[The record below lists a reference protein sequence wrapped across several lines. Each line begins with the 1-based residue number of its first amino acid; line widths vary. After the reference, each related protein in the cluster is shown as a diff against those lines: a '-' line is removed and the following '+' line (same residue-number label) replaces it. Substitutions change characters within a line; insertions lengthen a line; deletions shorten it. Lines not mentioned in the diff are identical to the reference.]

1 MIRIKVKL
9 FAGLR
14 AHLPR
19 ESLPGPAELKL
30 AEPAS
35 VADVLSAL
43 SIPTPEAK
51 IILVNGRHAKPG
63 TVLREGDLVAIFPP
77 VGGG

>member
-14 AHLPR
+14 PHLPPQDR
-19 ESLPGPAELKL
+19 PGPAELEL

-35 VADVLSAL
+35 VAEVLAAL
-43 SIPTPEAK
+43 AIPFPEAK

-63 TVLREGDLVAIFPP
+63 TGLKEGDLVAIFPP